1 MKPRIIVCGLGRTG
15 YKVFRLLRQQGAM
28 VVGIHQRPIAGET
41 GHDVIIGNL
50 HTAATLKAAGIESAH
65 TLVIAG
71 PDDAINLSVTMQ
83 ARVLN
88 PNIRIINRFFNTS
101 LGERLDQTLPNHM
114 SMSVAGL
121 AAPVFAFTA
130 LGSKTVGHIKLFEQ
144 TWPIH
149 EEYIDN
155 KHPWHGRQ
163 IDDLWEN
170 RSRMLIYYL
179 PVDGDKDLVS
189 AVLERRRLREG
200 DRIIVGTKPKVRSKR
215 RSIIAKFLKIITNIQ
230 RFQEHAS
237 PLIAM
242 TTALAAIV
250 LFATFIYT
258 YTSTNVSIVD
268 ALYFAVGMITGA
280 GGNDKVVE
288 HASTSIKLFTVI
300 MMLVGAGVI
309 GLLYALLNDFVLG
322 TRFREFLDAARV
334 PPRNHYIVCGLSG
347 TGIKI
352 VQTLHE
358 SGHEV
363 VVIEPDANNRFV
375 NNARRW
381 GIPVINGDATFPT
394 MLSGA
399 NLETAAALLAVSGND
414 ATNLEIALNAK
425 GIKPTAPIIV
435 RYADPDFARMAQ
447 QVFDFDA
454 VLSPAELA
462 APAFAA
468 ASLGGRILG
477 NGITRDSLWVAL
489 ATSISIT
496 HPFCCLKV
504 QDAAMLADCVP
515 LYLETNNQTLH
526 GWDLLKTNLC
536 PGDILYL
543 TMPATKLHM
552 LWRHNSVMSAEY

>member
-28 VVGIHQRPIAGET
+28 VVGIHQRPIPGET

-258 YTSTNVSIVD
+258 STSTNVSIVD

-363 VVIEPDANNRFV
+363 VVIEPDANNRFI

-394 MLSGA
+394 MLQGA
-399 NLETAAALLAVSGND
+399 NLENSAALLAVSGND

-543 TMPATKLHM
+543 TMPANKLHM
-552 LWRHNSVMSAEY
+552 LWRHTSHVA

>member
-363 VVIEPDANNRFV
+363 VVIEPDANNRFI

-394 MLSGA
+394 MLQGA
-399 NLETAAALLAVSGND
+399 NLENSAALLAVSGND

-526 GWDLLKTNLC
+526 GWDLLNTNLC

-543 TMPATKLHM
+543 TMPANKLHM

>member
-1 MKPRIIVCGLGRTG
+1 
-15 YKVFRLLRQQGAM
+15 
-28 VVGIHQRPIAGET
+28 
-41 GHDVIIGNL
+41 
-50 HTAATLKAAGIESAH
+50 
-65 TLVIAG
+65 
-71 PDDAINLSVTMQ
+71 
-83 ARVLN
+83 
-88 PNIRIINRFFNTS
+88 
-101 LGERLDQTLPNHM
+101 M

-163 IDDLWEN
+163 LDDLWEN

-179 PVDGDKDLVS
+179 PVDGDMDLVS
-189 AVLERRRLREG
+189 AVLDRRRLRAG
-200 DRIIVGTKPKVRSKR
+200 DRIIIGTKPKIRSGR

-242 TTALAAIV
+242 TIAFIAIV
-250 LFATFIYT
+250 TFATLVYT
-258 YTSTNVSIVD
+258 YNGTNVSIVD

-280 GGNDKVVE
+280 GGNDRVVE
-288 HASTSIKLFTVI
+288 NASISIKLFTVI

-322 TRFREFLDAARV
+322 TRFKQFLDAARV

-358 SGHEV
+358 NGHEV
-363 VVIEPDANNRFV
+363 VIIEPDTNNRFIS
-375 NNARRW
+375 NARKW

-394 MLSGA
+394 MLQSA
-399 NLETAAALLAVSGND
+399 NLENCAALLAASGND

-425 GIKPTAPIIV
+425 GIKSTIPIIV

-468 ASLGGRILG
+468 AALGGRILG
-477 NGITRDSLWVAL
+477 NGITADSLWVAL

-504 QDAAMLADCVP
+504 RDAAILANFVP
-515 LYLETNNQTLH
+515 LYVETNNKTLH
-526 GWDLLKTNLC
+526 GWNLLNTNLC
-536 PGDILYL
+536 PGNVLYL

-552 LWRHNSVMSAEY
+552 LWRLTSVMSAIVLTIHFGLLVS

>member
-28 VVGIHQRPIAGET
+28 VVGIHQRSIPGET

-71 PDDAINLSVTMQ
+71 PDDAVNLSVTMQ

-88 PNIRIINRFFNTS
+88 PSIRIINRFFNTS

-179 PVDGDKDLVS
+179 PVDGDTDLVS

-200 DRIIVGTKPKVRSKR
+200 DRIIVGTKPKVRSTR
-215 RSIIAKFLKIITNIQ
+215 RSIIAKSLKIITSIQ

-242 TTALAAIV
+242 TAALGAIV

-288 HASTSIKLFTVI
+288 HASISIKLFTVI

-363 VVIEPDANNRFV
+363 VVIEPDTNNRFV

-394 MLSGA
+394 MLLGA
-399 NLETAAALLAVSGND
+399 NLETAAALLAASGND

-425 GIKPTAPIIV
+425 GIKSTVPIIV

-477 NGITRDSLWVAL
+477 NGITGDSLWVAL

-526 GWDLLKTNLC
+526 GWDLLNTNLC

-543 TMPATKLHM
+543 TMPANKLHM
-552 LWRHNSVMSAEY
+552 LWRHTSSVA

>member
-28 VVGIHQRPIAGET
+28 VVGIHQRPIPGET

-130 LGSKTVGHIKLFEQ
+130 LGSKTLGHIKLFEQ

-200 DRIIVGTKPKVRSKR
+200 DRIIVGTKPKVRSTR

-242 TTALAAIV
+242 TAALVAIV

-258 YTSTNVSIVD
+258 YTSTNVSIID

-288 HASTSIKLFTVI
+288 HASISIKLFTVI

-394 MLSGA
+394 MLLGA
-399 NLETAAALLAVSGND
+399 NLETAAALLAASGND

-425 GIKPTAPIIV
+425 GIKPTVPIIV

-477 NGITRDSLWVAL
+477 NGITGDSLWVAL

-526 GWDLLKTNLC
+526 GWDLLNTNLC

-552 LWRHNSVMSAEY
+552 LWRHTSHVA

>member
-28 VVGIHQRPIAGET
+28 VVGIHQRSIPGET

-200 DRIIVGTKPKVRSKR
+200 DRIIVGTKPKVRSTR

-242 TTALAAIV
+242 TAALAAIV

-288 HASTSIKLFTVI
+288 HASISIKLFTVI

-394 MLSGA
+394 MLLGA
-399 NLETAAALLAVSGND
+399 NLETAAALLAASGND

-425 GIKPTAPIIV
+425 GIKSTVPIIV

-477 NGITRDSLWVAL
+477 NGITGDSLWVAL

-526 GWDLLKTNLC
+526 GWDLLNTNLC

-543 TMPATKLHM
+543 TMPANRLHM
-552 LWRHNSVMSAEY
+552 LWRHTSHVA

>member
-28 VVGIHQRPIAGET
+28 VVGIHQRSIPGET

-149 EEYIDN
+149 EENIDN

-200 DRIIVGTKPKVRSKR
+200 DRIIVGTKPKVRSTR

-242 TTALAAIV
+242 TAALAAIV

-288 HASTSIKLFTVI
+288 HASISIKLFTVI
-300 MMLVGAGVI
+300 MMLVGASVI

-394 MLSGA
+394 MLQGA

-477 NGITRDSLWVAL
+477 NGITGDSLWVAL

-543 TMPATKLHM
+543 TMPANKLHM
-552 LWRHNSVMSAEY
+552 LWRHTSYVA

>member
-15 YKVFRLLRQQGAM
+15 YKIFRLLRQQGAL
-28 VVGIHQRPIAGET
+28 VVGINHRPLPGET
-41 GHDVIIGNL
+41 AGDVIIGNL
-50 HTAATLKAAGIESAH
+50 HAVATLIAAGIERAD

-88 PNIRIINRFFNTS
+88 PNIRIINRFFNTN
-101 LGERLDQTLPNHM
+101 LGDRLDQTLPDHM

-121 AAPVFAFTA
+121 AAPVFAFAA
-130 LGSKTVGHIKLFEQ
+130 LGSRTIGQIKLFEE
-144 TWPIH
+144 TWPIY

-163 IDDLWEN
+163 LDDLWEN

-179 PVDGDKDLVS
+179 PVEGDMDLVS
-189 AVLERRRLREG
+189 AVLCRQRLREG
-200 DRIIVGTKPKVRSKR
+200 DRIIVGNKPRHHSTRKSL
-215 RSIIAKFLKIITNIQ
+215 IIKFFKALTNLR

-237 PLIAM
+237 PLLAM
-242 TTALAAIV
+242 STALLGIIF
-250 LFATFIYT
+250 LATFIYT
-258 YTSTNVSIVD
+258 STNSSVSIID

-288 HASTSIKLFTVI
+288 NAPTGIKLFTVI
-300 MMLVGAGVI
+300 MMLIGAGVI

-322 TRFREFLDAARV
+322 TRFKQFLDAARI

-352 VQTLHE
+352 VQHLHD

-363 VVIEPDANNRFV
+363 IAIEPDGNNRFL
-375 NNARRW
+375 NTARGL
-381 GIPVINGDATFPT
+381 GIPIINGDATFPT
-394 MLSGA
+394 MLQAA
-399 NLETAAALLAVSGND
+399 NLESAAALLAVSGND

-425 GIKPTAPIIV
+425 GIVPKVPIIV

-468 ASLGGRILG
+468 AALGGRVLG
-477 NGITRDSLWVAL
+477 NGITGDSLWVAL
-489 ATSISIT
+489 ATLIT
-496 HPFCCLKV
+496 ASHPFACMKV
-504 QDAAMLADCVP
+504 QDAAMGANFVP
-515 LYLETNNQTLH
+515 LYLETRNKTRH
-526 GWDLLKTNLC
+526 GWDLLKASLC
-536 PGDILYL
+536 PGDVLYL
-543 TMPATKLHM
+543 TMPAVKLHM
-552 LWRHNSVMSAEY
+552 LWRQPSPQITAK

>member
-28 VVGIHQRPIAGET
+28 VVGIHQHPIPGET

-50 HTAATLKAAGIESAH
+50 HTADTLKAAGIESAH
-65 TLVIAG
+65 TLVIVG

-88 PNIRIINRFFNTS
+88 PSIRIINRFFNTS
-101 LGERLDQTLPNHM
+101 LGERLDQTLPDHM

-155 KHPWHGRQ
+155 KHPWHGRL

-179 PVDGDKDLVS
+179 PVDGDTDLVS

-200 DRIIVGTKPKVRSKR
+200 DRIIVGTKPKVRSTRK
-215 RSIIAKFLKIITNIQ
+215 SIIAKSLKIITNIQ

-288 HASTSIKLFTVI
+288 HASISIKLFTVI
-300 MMLVGAGVI
+300 MMLIGAGVI

-363 VVIEPDANNRFV
+363 VVIEPDVSNRFI

-394 MLSGA
+394 MLQGA
-399 NLETAAALLAVSGND
+399 NLETAAALLAASGND

-425 GIKPTAPIIV
+425 GIKPTVPIIV

-477 NGITRDSLWVAL
+477 NGITGDSLWVAL

-526 GWDLLKTNLC
+526 GWDLLNTNLC

-543 TMPATKLHM
+543 TMPANKLHM
-552 LWRHNSVMSAEY
+552 LWRHNSVMSAEC

>member
-28 VVGIHQRPIAGET
+28 VVGIHQRSIPGET
-41 GHDVIIGNL
+41 GHDLIIGNL
-50 HTAATLKAAGIESAH
+50 HTADTLKAAGIESAH

-101 LGERLDQTLPNHM
+101 LGERLDQTLPDHM

-179 PVDGDKDLVS
+179 PVDGDTDLVS

-200 DRIIVGTKPKVRSKR
+200 DRIIVGTKPKVRSTRK
-215 RSIIAKFLKIITNIQ
+215 SIITKSLKIITNIQ

-242 TTALAAIV
+242 TAALGAIV

-258 YTSTNVSIVD
+258 YTSTNVSIID

-288 HASTSIKLFTVI
+288 HASISIKLFTVI

-363 VVIEPDANNRFV
+363 VVIEPDVSNRFI

-394 MLSGA
+394 MLQGA
-399 NLETAAALLAVSGND
+399 NLETAAALLAASGND

-425 GIKPTAPIIV
+425 GIKPTVPIIV

-477 NGITRDSLWVAL
+477 NGITGDSLWVAL

-526 GWDLLKTNLC
+526 GWDLLNTNLC

-543 TMPATKLHM
+543 TMPANKLHM
-552 LWRHNSVMSAEY
+552 LWRHNSVMSAEC

>member
-1 MKPRIIVCGLGRTG
+1 
-15 YKVFRLLRQQGAM
+15 
-28 VVGIHQRPIAGET
+28 VVGIHQRPIPGET

-200 DRIIVGTKPKVRSKR
+200 DRIIVGTKPKVRSTR

-394 MLSGA
+394 MLLGA
-399 NLETAAALLAVSGND
+399 NLETAAALLAASGND

-425 GIKPTAPIIV
+425 GIKPTVPIIV

-477 NGITRDSLWVAL
+477 NGITGDSLWVAL

-543 TMPATKLHM
+543 TMPANKLHM